1 MKVAI
6 IGSGIVGLTLAH
18 TLTEKNIEVT
28 IFEKE
33 KDLSLIHI

>member
-28 IFEKE
+28 DKNTSSINEIK
-33 KDLSLIHI
+33 